1 MSKAITSFLSH
12 NLEGKS
18 VNEPI
23 VVFLHGYGADE
34 ADLPD
39 LISHLPKISWVSPRA
54 PLNSGNGGF
63 EWYLISKDSYTPKQ
77 DIERATAKLWDWIDQ
92 TLPANTPL
100 IPIGFSQGALMATQL
115 LRTRPQRIQKT
126 VLMAGFIL
134 KEEQEADKDL
144 KALNPKVLYCHGD
157 ADNRIAPEMVQDIQT
172 WLEANTNV
180 TEKVYGGLGHS
191 VDSRVI
197 KDVSEFLTR

>member
-1 MSKAITSFLSH
+1 
-12 NLEGKS
+12 
-18 VNEPI
+18 
-23 VVFLHGYGADE
+23 
-34 ADLPD
+34 
-39 LISHLPKISWVSPRA
+39 
-54 PLNSGNGGF
+54 
-63 EWYLISKDSYTPKQ
+63 
-77 DIERATAKLWDWIDQ
+77 
-92 TLPANTPL
+92 
-100 IPIGFSQGALMATQL
+100 MATQL

-157 ADNRIAPEMVQDIQT
+157 ADNRIAPAMVQDIQT

-180 TEKVYGGLGHS
+180 TEKVHGGLGHS

>member
-12 NLEGKS
+12 NLEA
-18 VNEPI
+18 NAAAEPL

-54 PLNSGNGGF
+54 PLSSGNGGF